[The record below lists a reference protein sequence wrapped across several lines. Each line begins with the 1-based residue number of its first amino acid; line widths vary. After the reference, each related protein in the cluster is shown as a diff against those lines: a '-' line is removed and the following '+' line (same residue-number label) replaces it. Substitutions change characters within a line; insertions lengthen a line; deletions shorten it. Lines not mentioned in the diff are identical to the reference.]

1 MYIPKRIIVSPEA
14 KVIQRTNEIIDR
26 VRILNK
32 KVEVIIIGNQS
43 PERPRLAPSRLY
55 NYLKDTIVLCT
66 RSQST

>member
-43 PERPRLAPSRLY
+43 PERPGA
-55 NYLKDTIVLCT
+55 
-66 RSQST
+66 RSQ